1 MPDIVNVSDSILRF
15 ANKTRLFSQTTII
28 GDAVDKVTAKAVI
41 KTLSDD
47 ITISESTANLN
58 AKQRIT
64 QDTTTIAETL
74 QAYVNGIEI
83 VPVVDRPEAE
93 PPHLLGTRERAVR
106 IPRRAPRA
114 IVIDEINNTVTA
126 PLKLLA
132 RLDNRAI
139 VGVRP
144 RLTQNVAR
152 VTLRIMNTPAKQLL
166 TAHSDIK
173 TQLEP
178 ITVKARLALQSSS
191 RSMWATALG
200 RLKTRPEIQR
210 IESLKAINAD
220 RIDKLHKLAMLAM
233 TLESL

>member
-74 QAYVNGIEI
+74 QAYVNGVEI

-114 IVIDEINNTVTA
+114 IVIDEINNTVIA
-126 PLKLLA
+126 PLKLLV
-132 RLDNRAI
+132 RLDNKAI
-139 VGVRP
+139 VGIRP

-152 VTLRIMNTPAKQLL
+152 SSLATEKPVGVSFAY
-166 TAHSDIK
+166 SGIK